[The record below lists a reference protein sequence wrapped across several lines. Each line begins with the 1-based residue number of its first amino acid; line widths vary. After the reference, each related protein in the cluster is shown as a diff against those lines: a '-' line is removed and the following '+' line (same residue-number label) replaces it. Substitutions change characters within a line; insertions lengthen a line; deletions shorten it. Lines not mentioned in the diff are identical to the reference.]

1 MMMESSENSIM
12 SEVTD
17 HVPVLLKDIPP
28 SSSPQTVDD
37 PLKVMQNDLHS
48 RGTDLSKAWTSLF
61 SLLTKYQAE
70 LTVKENQIDIAERQL
85 ETRKQ
90 QLSML
95 NDQVVSPD
103 DTSKLQE
110 QLNQKEL
117 VLSRCQQELTN
128 TSDMLNRVQSDLSS
142 HMQQLERARHEQLQN
157 HEKLL
162 NYQSEI
168 TKLKSELMLK
178 QEEIHI
184 KDNLVQKLQNQLVRE
199 TSDLN
204 AEISRLKENIESH
217 VRVLDNERRS
227 HEQTRKSVRSLQQN
241 KSRIGGTVQQN
252 VIEIPDSPPTLD
264 LSVEQHDFGLSNI
277 ISLSEQ
283 QPMEQE
289 SHSAQFRH
297 HPYRQETV
305 RTPPMTLS
313 SPTQRS
319 PVNKLG
325 NIHSDIT
332 DRWRSSASATAA
344 SQSVSSTASD
354 TFFPLSTSAM
364 DASIEQQNL
373 NIKQEPALS
382 GSVPI
387 SGPIP
392 GGSSSQGHQSSNDS
406 DTGQS
411 QLQWPDN
418 GNQSFFPQQEYTSS
432 HVIAQDQVAYQSL
445 ARQSL
450 RLVMFSIP
458 GCVGFDSGRHFHPTV
473 IESTLQK
480 YIRSLVKVLI
490 EKCKDDDADREP
502 DPLEL
507 EWLAKKI
514 VEKYPQFKDPDPD
527 NSHMSSTLW
536 VSGTAQDPSF
546 SVSDEHGNLVP
557 VVLST
562 APEEAF
568 MPKKQALSERERMIS
583 YRQKLKEDVEKYA
596 AYKDRDARKKR
607 ERRRNM
613 TEEAKNLQ
621 RERDRQRKREKREA
635 VRNEFERK
643 KSELDEFD
651 DTTKNLLKIA
661 KKQWAEGDNLERNP
675 ACLSSHA
682 SFVSGMDVSLDDS
695 MSQDIASSSIK
706 ESDQETGRSGVD
718 LFQPMFFQP
727 LKVEPEEQ
735 DEEEV

>member
-411 QLQWPDN
+411 QQYAVQGLTDTTRFHQPGIAYN
-418 GNQSFFPQQEYTSS
+418 TSFPGNYLDIPQNRPYAGDHKKINS
-432 HVIAQDQVAYQSL
+432 QVAKNNESDGQVAKIDESGYQSVD
-445 ARQSL
+445 QQ
-450 RLVMFSIP
+450 
-458 GCVGFDSGRHFHPTV
+458 DTV
-473 IESTLQK
+473 IEKCPVCNAKFTRGSGALLEHIQTHNSAFDIKRHTCKECGQRFSYGWVLQRH
-480 YIRSLVKVLI
+480 IREVHNKEKRSYYRCKV
-490 EKCKDDDADREP
+490 CAASFS
-502 DPLEL
+502 
-507 EWLAKKI
+507 AKKLFLEHI
-514 VEKYPQFKDPDPD
+514 ANNVPCSNYFAGFLAGDFDAKDTDQ
-527 NSHMSSTLW
+527 SRTL
-536 VSGTAQDPSF
+536 
-546 SVSDEHGNLVP
+546 
-557 VVLST
+557 
-562 APEEAF
+562 
-568 MPKKQALSERERMIS
+568 
-583 YRQKLKEDVEKYA
+583 
-596 AYKDRDARKKR
+596 
-607 ERRRNM
+607 
-613 TEEAKNLQ
+613 
-621 RERDRQRKREKREA
+621 
-635 VRNEFERK
+635 
-643 KSELDEFD
+643 KS
-651 DTTKNLLKIA
+651 
-661 KKQWAEGDNLERNP
+661 
-675 ACLSSHA
+675 
-682 SFVSGMDVSLDDS
+682 
-695 MSQDIASSSIK
+695 
-706 ESDQETGRSGVD
+706 
-718 LFQPMFFQP
+718 
-727 LKVEPEEQ
+727 
-735 DEEEV
+735 

>member
-411 QLQWPDN
+411 QFMTES
-418 GNQSFFPQQEYTSS
+418 GFFPRERQHSYGGFRMLSSQGSGPESSRTTTCPLPPRTTSLYGLLPGVQTVSTNSIAGLIQGVQHFHSGGYSESNSTWRISCGKLADIELQKTGQSQGETKLGTVSAQVGTSS
-432 HVIAQDQVAYQSL
+432 KRTIAEVASL
-445 ARQSL
+445 
-450 RLVMFSIP
+450 P
-458 GCVGFDSGRHFHPTV
+458 
-473 IESTLQK
+473 QK
-480 YIRSLVKVLI
+480 K
-490 EKCKDDDADREP
+490 
-502 DPLEL
+502 
-507 EWLAKKI
+507 
-514 VEKYPQFKDPDPD
+514 
-527 NSHMSSTLW
+527 
-536 VSGTAQDPSF
+536 
-546 SVSDEHGNLVP
+546 
-557 VVLST
+557 
-562 APEEAF
+562 
-568 MPKKQALSERERMIS
+568 
-583 YRQKLKEDVEKYA
+583 
-596 AYKDRDARKKR
+596 
-607 ERRRNM
+607 
-613 TEEAKNLQ
+613 
-621 RERDRQRKREKREA
+621 
-635 VRNEFERK
+635 
-643 KSELDEFD
+643 
-651 DTTKNLLKIA
+651 
-661 KKQWAEGDNLERNP
+661 
-675 ACLSSHA
+675 ACLEGAVSHA
-682 SFVSGMDVSLDDS
+682 SSRTGEIHVAMKETEIPIPAKVATEPVNEFLCELCHKGFQTRANLRMHKVMKHRVESTPRDYKCPYCGESVPPSGMKQHL
-695 MSQDIASSSIK
+695 A
-706 ESDQETGRSGVD
+706 RH
-718 LFQPMFFQP
+718 
-727 LKVEPEEQ
+727 
-735 DEEEV
+735 

>member
-411 QLQWPDN
+411 QFVSSASCLQPID
-418 GNQSFFPQQEYTSS
+418 QMFYTSTLS
-432 HVIAQDQVAYQSL
+432 QPDVLGGVFPVSSPQHYQTKQSQPGGRNFRSPLNPTPQHSL
-445 ARQSL
+445 RQSQ
-450 RLVMFSIP
+450 P
-458 GCVGFDSGRHFHPTV
+458 GGECLKAQIS
-473 IESTLQK
+473 
-480 YIRSLVKVLI
+480 
-490 EKCKDDDADREP
+490 
-502 DPLEL
+502 PLEPASRSSFIVSPQEVL
-507 EWLAKKI
+507 RSQPERPYLPVSPTTSSKPDFPTPFVQLFQKTQPEIQNLPVSQTSTSDTDFSSSLTTPLIQSKKFTC
-514 VEKYPQFKDPDPD
+514 EFCHK
-527 NSHMSSTLW
+527 
-536 VSGTAQDPSF
+536 SF
-546 SVSDEHGNLVP
+546 SLSHHLVSHKRIHTGEKPYVCRICGRRFSQPHNKRRH
-557 VVLST
+557 
-562 APEEAF
+562 EIF
-568 MPKKQALSERERMIS
+568 MHS
-583 YRQKLKEDVEKYA
+583 
-596 AYKDRDARKKR
+596 
-607 ERRRNM
+607 RNM
-613 TEEAKNLQ
+613 RVECITQ
-621 RERDRQRKREKREA
+621 
-635 VRNEFERK
+635 
-643 KSELDEFD
+643 LD
-651 DTTKNLLKIA
+651 
-661 KKQWAEGDNLERNP
+661 
-675 ACLSSHA
+675 
-682 SFVSGMDVSLDDS
+682 
-695 MSQDIASSSIK
+695 
-706 ESDQETGRSGVD
+706 
-718 LFQPMFFQP
+718 
-727 LKVEPEEQ
+727 
-735 DEEEV
+735 

>member
-411 QLQWPDN
+411 QFNVDAIATRVLEEMDGSCTTGYIGNPPFPPDLN
-418 GNQSFFPQQEYTSS
+418 QPMQSPPWGHGNRVSS
-432 HVIAQDQVAYQSL
+432 DMPSPPRPWSTGSSVNSSCSY
-445 ARQSL
+445 
-450 RLVMFSIP
+450 
-458 GCVGFDSGRHFHPTV
+458 SGRSPGSV
-473 IESTLQK
+473 NRSPD
-480 YIRSLVKVLI
+480 IRS
-490 EKCKDDDADREP
+490 
-502 DPLEL
+502 PLP
-507 EWLAKKI
+507 W
-514 VEKYPQFKDPDPD
+514 
-527 NSHMSSTLW
+527 NS
-536 VSGTAQDPSF
+536 G
-546 SVSDEHGNLVP
+546 
-557 VVLST
+557 
-562 APEEAF
+562 
-568 MPKKQALSERERMIS
+568 
-583 YRQKLKEDVEKYA
+583 
-596 AYKDRDARKKR
+596 
-607 ERRRNM
+607 
-613 TEEAKNLQ
+613 
-621 RERDRQRKREKREA
+621 
-635 VRNEFERK
+635 
-643 KSELDEFD
+643 
-651 DTTKNLLKIA
+651 
-661 KKQWAEGDNLERNP
+661 
-675 ACLSSHA
+675 
-682 SFVSGMDVSLDDS
+682 
-695 MSQDIASSSIK
+695 IASKTSPDLSVPNHTCKYCGKSYTVHHHLVRHLRIHTGSSNFECCHCGQAFTHQHVLANHIRIH
-706 ESDQETGRSGVD
+706 TGEKPFMCSLCGKRFTQNAGLRYHRLHVCKA
-718 LFQPMFFQP
+718 PMPQ
-727 LKVEPEEQ
+727 
-735 DEEEV
+735 

>member
-411 QLQWPDN
+411 Q
-418 GNQSFFPQQEYTSS
+418 
-432 HVIAQDQVAYQSL
+432 
-445 ARQSL
+445 
-450 RLVMFSIP
+450 
-458 GCVGFDSGRHFHPTV
+458 
-473 IESTLQK
+473 
-480 YIRSLVKVLI
+480 
-490 EKCKDDDADREP
+490 
-502 DPLEL
+502 
-507 EWLAKKI
+507 
-514 VEKYPQFKDPDPD
+514 
-527 NSHMSSTLW
+527 MSSTLW

-727 LKVEPEEQ
+727 LKVEPEGNASAESYGPIGKFPY
-735 DEEEV
+735 ERRIIMNKVYKYL